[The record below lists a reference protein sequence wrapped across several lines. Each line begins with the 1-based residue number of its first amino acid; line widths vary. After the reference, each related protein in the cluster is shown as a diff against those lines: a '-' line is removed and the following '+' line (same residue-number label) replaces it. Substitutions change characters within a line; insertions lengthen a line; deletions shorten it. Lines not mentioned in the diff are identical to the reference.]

1 MKRKIKKI
9 IEGIDTSDGAGVKL
23 RRIIGGPDLNMLDPF
38 LLFDEFGSE
47 NPDDYIAGFPP
58 HPHRGF
64 ETITYMLNGKF
75 RHKDSAGNE
84 GLLTDGSVQWMTA
97 GRGVIH
103 SEMPEKTD
111 GLVRGFQ
118 LWLNLPKKLK
128 MIDPSYN
135 DIPSHNIP
143 EVNIDGGKVRI
154 ISGTYKGI
162 EGPGLPHTG
171 MSYFDVILN
180 PSKGIEISLDNF
192 WNTFIYVYSGEAIIE
207 NETIQKGQLAVLS
220 EKGLL
225 NFTSN
230 KKSVLK
236 CIVISGEPLN
246 EPVARGGP
254 FVMNTKEEVLK
265 AFNDYQQGVLA
276 N

>member
-1 MKRKIKKI
+1 MNRTI
-9 IEGIDTSDGAGVKL
+9 INIIDGIETSDGAGVKL

-38 LLFDEFGSE
+38 LLFDEFGSD

-75 RHKDSAGNE
+75 KHKDSAGNE

-111 GLVRGFQ
+111 GLTRGFQ

-128 MIDPSYN
+128 MIAPSYN
-135 DIPSHNIP
+135 DIPSSKIP
-143 EVNIDGGKVRI
+143 EVNIEHGKVRV
-154 ISGTYKGI
+154 ISGSYKDI
-162 EGPGLPHTG
+162 KGPGLPHTG
-171 MSYFDVILN
+171 MYYFDVELN
-180 PSKGIEISLDNF
+180 QSENIDIPLDDY
-192 WNTFIYVYSGEAIIE
+192 WNTFIYVYSGEASVAG
-207 NETIQKGQLAVLS
+207 QRVRQGQLAILS
-220 EKGLL
+220 AKGLL
-225 NFTSN
+225 NFISSGS
-230 KKSVLK
+230 SVLK
-236 CIVISGEPLN
+236 CIVVSGDPIN

-254 FVMNTKEEVLK
+254 FVMNTKAEVLQ
-265 AFNDYQQGVLA
+265 AFNDYQNGVLVK
-276 N
+276 